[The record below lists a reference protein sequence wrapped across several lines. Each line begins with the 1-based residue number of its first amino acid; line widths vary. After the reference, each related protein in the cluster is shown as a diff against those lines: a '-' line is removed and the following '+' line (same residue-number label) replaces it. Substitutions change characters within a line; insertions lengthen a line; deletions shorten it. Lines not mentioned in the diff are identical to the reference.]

1 MTLPES
7 EETFYLILIFQYCT
21 LWHKVLLGDT
31 MTDVD
36 SGLRD
41 IAEIRSIM
49 ERSTKFISL
58 SGFAGIGAGVVALLG
73 AWAASEM
80 FTADRVV
87 LNYYTTVAD
96 LEPDTRVSLVL
107 LGVVVLVLAL
117 SIAWFF
123 SRRIIRKHAEPVN
136 GTVMRHLVL
145 SFAVPILVGAFM
157 TLLLFY
163 RGPLWPVVPSMLL
176 FYGLGIFSA
185 GSFTFGEVRT
195 LGLIEILLGITAA
208 LFPEFGLYFWAA
220 GFGVLHIV
228 YGVLFFRK
236 YRK

>member
-1 MTLPES
+1 
-7 EETFYLILIFQYCT
+7 
-21 LWHKVLLGDT
+21 
-31 MTDVD
+31 MTDVN

-49 ERSTKFISL
+49 ERSTKFLSL
-58 SGFAGIGAGVVALLG
+58 SGFAGIGAGVVALGG
-73 AWAASEM
+73 AWAAWKM
-80 FTADRVV
+80 FIADGVALNFTA
-87 LNYYTTVAD
+87 TAAD
-96 LEPDTRVSLVL
+96 LQPDTRINLVL
-107 LGVVVLVLAL
+107 LGVVVLLLAL
-117 SIAWFF
+117 AIASFF
-123 SRRIIRKHAEPVN
+123 SRRIIQKHAEPVH
-136 GTVMRHLVL
+136 GTVMRQLVL

-163 RGPLWPVVPSMLL
+163 RGPLWPVVPSMLI

-195 LGLIEILLGITAA
+195 LGMIEILLGLAA
-208 LFPEFGLYFWAA
+208 AFFPEFGLYFWAA

-236 YRK
+236 YRQ

>member
-1 MTLPES
+1 
-7 EETFYLILIFQYCT
+7 
-21 LWHKVLLGDT
+21 

-41 IAEIRSIM
+41 LAEIRSIM

-58 SGFAGIGAGVVALLG
+58 SGFAGIGAGLVALAG
-73 AWAASEM
+73 SWAAWEM
-80 FTADRVV
+80 FTADRIT
-87 LNYYTTVAD
+87 LSYRTTVAD
-96 LEPDTRVSLVL
+96 LEPDSRISLIL

-117 SIAWFF
+117 AIAWFS
-123 SRRIIRKHAEPVN
+123 SRRIVRKHAEPVN

-145 SFAVPILVGAFM
+145 SFAVPILVGAFV
-157 TLLLFY
+157 TLLLFE
-163 RGPLWPVVPSMLL
+163 RGPLCLVFPSMLL

-195 LGLIEILLGITAA
+195 LGIIEILLGLTAA
-208 LFPEFGLYFWAA
+208 LFPEYGLYFWAA

-236 YRK
+236 YRQ

>member
-1 MTLPES
+1 
-7 EETFYLILIFQYCT
+7 
-21 LWHKVLLGDT
+21 

-58 SGFAGIGAGVVALLG
+58 SGFAGIGAGLVALAG
-73 AWAASEM
+73 AWTAWEM

-87 LNYYTTVAD
+87 LNYAATVAD
-96 LEPDTRVSLVL
+96 LQPDTRSNLVL
-107 LGVVVLVLAL
+107 LGVAVLVLAL
-117 SIAWFF
+117 AIAWFF
-123 SRRIIRKHAEPVN
+123 SRRIMRMNAEPVH
-136 GTVMRHLVL
+136 GPVMRQLVL

-185 GSFTFGEVRT
+185 GSFTFGEVKA
-195 LGLIEILLGITAA
+195 LGMIEILLGLTAA

-236 YRK
+236 YRQ

>member
-1 MTLPES
+1 
-7 EETFYLILIFQYCT
+7 
-21 LWHKVLLGDT
+21 

-58 SGFAGIGAGVVALLG
+58 SGFAGIGAGAVALAG
-73 AWAASEM
+73 SWAAWEM
-80 FTADRVV
+80 FSADRVT
-87 LNYYTTVAD
+87 LTYTATAAD
-96 LEPDTRVSLVL
+96 LQPDTRISLVL
-107 LGVVVLVLAL
+107 LAVVVLVLAL
-117 SIAWFF
+117 AISWFF
-123 SRRIIRKHAEPVN
+123 SRRIIRKRAEPVN
-136 GTVMRHLVL
+136 GTVMRHMVL
-145 SFAVPILVGAFM
+145 SFAVPILVGAFI

-163 RGPLWPVVPSMLL
+163 RGPLGLVVPSMLL

-195 LGLIEILLGITAA
+195 LGVIEIILGLTAA
-208 LFPEFGLYFWAA
+208 LFPELGLCFWAA

-228 YGVLFFRK
+228 YGGLFFRK
-236 YRK
+236 YRQ

>member
-1 MTLPES
+1 
-7 EETFYLILIFQYCT
+7 
-21 LWHKVLLGDT
+21 
-31 MTDVD
+31 MTDVN

-58 SGFAGIGAGVVALLG
+58 SGFAGIGAGLVALLG
-73 AWAASEM
+73 AWAAWMM
-80 FTADRVV
+80 FTADGVA
-87 LNYYTTVAD
+87 LTHSATAAD
-96 LEPDTRVSLVL
+96 LTPDTRINLIL

-117 SIAWFF
+117 AIAWFF
-123 SRRIIRKHAEPVN
+123 SRRIIRKNAEAVN

-145 SFAVPILVGAFM
+145 SFAVPIVVGAIM

-163 RGPLWPVVPSMLL
+163 HGPLWPVVPSMLL

-195 LGLIEILLGITAA
+195 LGVIEILLGLTAA
-208 LFPEFGLYFWAA
+208 VFPEFGLYFWAA
-220 GFGVLHIV
+220 GFGAVHIV
-228 YGVLFFRK
+228 YGSLFFRK
-236 YRK
+236 YRQ

>member
-1 MTLPES
+1 
-7 EETFYLILIFQYCT
+7 
-21 LWHKVLLGDT
+21 

-58 SGFAGIGAGVVALLG
+58 SGFAGIGAGLVALVG
-73 AWAASEM
+73 AWAARGM
-80 FTADRVV
+80 FTTDRVV
-87 LNYYTTVAD
+87 LNHTATVAD
-96 LEPDTRVSLVL
+96 LSPDTRISLVL

-117 SIAWFF
+117 AIAWFF
-123 SRRIIRKHAEPVN
+123 SRRIMRKHAEQGHGP
-136 GTVMRHLVL
+136 VMRQLVL
-145 SFAVPILVGAFM
+145 SFAVPILVGACM

-163 RGPLWPVVPSMLL
+163 HGPLWPVVPSMLL
-176 FYGLGIFSA
+176 FYGLGLFSA
-185 GSFTFGEVRT
+185 GSFTFGEVKT
-195 LGLIEILLGITAA
+195 LGLIEILLGLTAA
-208 LFPEFGLYFWAA
+208 LFPEFGLYFWAT

-236 YRK
+236 YHQ

>member
-1 MTLPES
+1 
-7 EETFYLILIFQYCT
+7 
-21 LWHKVLLGDT
+21 
-31 MTDVD
+31 MTDID

-49 ERSTKFISL
+49 ERSTKFLSL
-58 SGFAGIGAGVVALLG
+58 SGFAGIGAGVVALVG
-73 AWAASEM
+73 AWAAWEM

-87 LNYYTTVAD
+87 LDYRATVAD
-96 LEPDTRVSLVL
+96 LEPDTRISLVL

-117 SIAWFF
+117 AIAWFF
-123 SRRIIRKHAEPVN
+123 SRRIIRRGAEPVH

-145 SFAVPILVGAFM
+145 AFAVPILVGAIM

-176 FYGLGIFSA
+176 FYGLGLLSA

-195 LGLIEILLGITAA
+195 LGMIEILLGLTAA

-220 GFGVLHIV
+220 GFGVVHIV
-228 YGVLFFRK
+228 YGVFFFRK
-236 YRK
+236 YRQ